1 MALGELGLDFVI
13 MDIPQPACCGG
24 KDTRSAHYSLTL
36 TSTSEFRRGVAYSDL
51 IMTAA
56 TQARAL
62 KTKRNDQSK
71 TCCSTTSSKPYAIR
85 QSVGNCFLFKAN
97 GRQRA
102 GIRFCH
108 HWASYPSVHPQS
120 KHARS
125 ALHLVS
131 YLYTH
136 APHASDKVSET
147 DCSSRPE
154 AISELGLD
162 FVIMDNPQPAR
173 CVGKDTRSAHYS
185 LTSTSTSEFRRGVA
199 YSDLIM
205 STTTQARTLKTKRK
219 HQSTTCRS
227 TTSSK
232 PYAIRQSVGNCFL
245 FKANGRQRA
254 GIRSCHHWA
263 SYPSVHPQS
272 KHARSA
278 LHLVSSCTP
287 RIRQSVGNRLLL
299 KARGHQRAGIR
310 FCHHGQSSTS
320 LGR

>member
-1 MALGELGLDFVI
+1 MAVSELGLDLVI

-62 KTKRNDQSK
+62 KAKRNDQSK

-102 GIRFCH
+102 GIRSCH
-108 HWASYPSVHPQS
+108 HWASYSSVHSQS
-120 KHARS
+120 KHASS

-131 YLYTH
+131 YLSTH
-136 APHASDKVSET
+136 APHASEQVSET

-162 FVIMDNPQPAR
+162 FVIMDNPQPR

-185 LTSTSTSEFRRGVA
+185 LTSTSKRSE
-199 YSDLIM
+199 
-205 STTTQARTLKTKRK
+205 
-219 HQSTTCRS
+219 C
-227 TTSSK
+227 
-232 PYAIRQSVGNCFL
+232 
-245 FKANGRQRA
+245 
-254 GIRSCHHWA
+254 W
-263 SYPSVHPQS
+263 
-272 KHARSA
+272 
-278 LHLVSSCTP
+278 
-287 RIRQSVGNRLLL
+287 
-299 KARGHQRAGIR
+299 
-310 FCHHGQSSTS
+310 
-320 LGR
+320 